1 MGVVLQ
7 EVAFPARAPDLRRIA
22 EEVRARSGLEVSVTE
37 SGEAERG
44 DIYDFHAQLA
54 FVCAPEERIE
64 VYTLRPGAALEPYKI
79 AFADFKISS
88 ANAQSRSAGFAGKSA
103 APAIGLP
110 EAEGPQVVYLKGLW
124 EQELTL
130 LFATQM
136 ALERLGGVSP
146 FPLSDQQRSEYDRSL
161 TAAELM
167 ERRRAFRVR
176 QKWGRVLWVLL
187 LPITI
192 PWTLLKWIVI
202 AIVPGVW
209 KVGRTAKAALGSRGG
224 PSEPRI
230 G

>member
-7 EVAFPARAPDLRRIA
+7 EVAFPARAPDLQHIV

-37 SGEAERG
+37 SSEAERG
-44 DIYDFHAQLA
+44 DIYDRHAQFA
-54 FVCAPEERIE
+54 FACAPEERIA
-64 VYTLRPGAALEPYKI
+64 VYTLRPGAAADRYKI
-79 AFADFKISS
+79 AFADDKTLP
-88 ANAQSRSAGFAGKSA
+88 AGLVGKSA
-103 APAIGLP
+103 SQAREMP
-110 EAEGPQVVYLKGLW
+110 EAEAEQVVYLKGLW

-146 FPLSDQQRSEYDRSL
+146 FPLTDQQRSEYDRSF
-161 TAAELM
+161 TAAELI
-167 ERRRAFRVR
+167 ERRRKYHARWKV
-176 QKWGRVLWVLL
+176 WRVLSVLL

-209 KVGRTAKAALGSRGG
+209 KMGRAVKALLGPPSG
-224 PSEPRI
+224 P
-230 G
+230 